1 MWTLCIIAA
10 LLGLEKLR
18 YILSYLCV
26 FIVLFVLLCGGY
38 AALTSEVGPFAGSA
52 NVDQYAAAGK
62 VLRANVFGF
71 RNPYLSGV
79 SSAGL
84 LIGSGF
90 AWTSATGGLCGS
102 RKEAALSGIFSS
114 MFYYAATAVVV
125 YLVLTAMNHIAGAE
139 VPLLAV
145 VQFFVPK
152 LSAVYSRL
160 CRIFRG
166 RHCKHRIRDFCRALH
181 FTPLRMGKGC
191 FRCMIYVGSE
201 GYS

>member
-1 MWTLCIIAA
+1 MA
-10 LLGLEKLR
+10 K
-18 YILSYLCV
+18 
-26 FIVLFVLLCGGY
+26 
-38 AALTSEVGPFAGSA
+38 
-52 NVDQYAAAGK
+52 
-62 VLRANVFGF
+62 
-71 RNPYLSGV
+71 SG
-79 SSAGL
+79 
-84 LIGSGF
+84 
-90 AWTSATGGLCGS
+90 GGLCGS

-166 RHCKHRIRDFCRALH
+166 RHCKHRIREICRALH
-181 FTPLRMGKGC
+181 FTPFHMGKAF
-191 FRCMIYVGSE
+191 FRCRIYVGSGGFRDGGQLFPQCFPGE
-201 GYS
+201 RACFPGMQPCLRYASSSTCRLFLFLYFCIDRISVGLIGRFSPSDL